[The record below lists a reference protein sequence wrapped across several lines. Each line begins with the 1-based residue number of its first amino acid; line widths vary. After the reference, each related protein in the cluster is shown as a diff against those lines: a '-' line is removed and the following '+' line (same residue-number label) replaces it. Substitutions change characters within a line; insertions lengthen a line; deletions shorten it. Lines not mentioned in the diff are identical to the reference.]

1 MAGEIAAGMAFH
13 SMALL
18 VDGWHVASHA
28 SALTMTAIAYWFAR
42 RHRNGARFS
51 FGTWKVGG
59 LGRFTS
65 AVVLGLVALL
75 IAWESF
81 VQFVSPREI
90 SFDQAIGVAMLG
102 LVANVLSAWLLRDD
116 HHHGHEGHHRAHDL

>member
-1 MAGEIAAGMAFH
+1 LGRGR
-13 SMALL
+13 
-18 VDGWHVASHA
+18 W
-28 SALTMTAIAYWFAR
+28 
-42 RHRNGARFS
+42 
-51 FGTWKVGG
+51 GG

-116 HHHGHEGHHRAHDL
+116 HHHGHEGHHRDHDL